1 MFEELIRMALTW
13 GAMVAIIWFW
23 YWLMSNIG
31 SF

>member
-1 MFEELIRMALTW
+1 MLQEAVRMVVTW
-13 GAMVAIIWFW
+13 SAMLGITAFW